1 MDCKD
6 FEDEL
11 QKYQENS
18 IDIEG
23 RVIRRVK
30 RDNMQERYFIQLEY
44 EGVTVMSRH
53 ISLTIRRLSPHIG
66 LMNCTKGQRHH
77 QQLQRRS
84 TKLSYLRHVSAI
96 DLIPCDIHLLPCTI
110 PWLFVLFHITLTLS
124 YHDLLEYNLYL
135 PDS

>member
-1 MDCKD
+1 MNCKD

-44 EGVTVMSRH
+44 EGGDGNVQTYITDYSSIIPSHRAH
-53 ISLTIRRLSPHIG
+53 ELYKRTETSSTIAAKIY
-66 LMNCTKGQRHH
+66 QA
-77 QQLQRRS
+77 
-84 TKLSYLRHVSAI
+84 V
-96 DLIPCDIHLLPCTI
+96 LPTARFC
-110 PWLFVLFHITLTLS
+110 
-124 YHDLLEYNLYL
+124 N
-135 PDS
+135 